1 MFIYKFVAI
10 QRTDRT
16 NTIVKLSVTANTE
29 HDARY
34 QFARQYILFLSA
46 RIKKEEIHVY
56 TV

>member
-1 MFIYKFVAI
+1 MFLYKFAAI

-29 HDARY
+29 RDARC

-46 RIKKEEIHVY
+46 RIRENNNHV
-56 TV
+56 